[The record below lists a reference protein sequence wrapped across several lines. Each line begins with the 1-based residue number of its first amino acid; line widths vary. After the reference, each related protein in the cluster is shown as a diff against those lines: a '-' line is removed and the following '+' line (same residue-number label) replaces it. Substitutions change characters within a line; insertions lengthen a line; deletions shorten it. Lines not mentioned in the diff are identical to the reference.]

1 MIEKL
6 RNFWMIYS
14 KEYYKFKDVGIFI
27 ALLLVFTVLGYLWK
41 LTGYR
46 IFGIAVLEPTYAVL
60 IKAVLISSGELL
72 QHVFNLN
79 VIVERVTN
87 RIYLSR
93 DSFVYIYNG
102 CSGLKE
108 MAMFLF
114 IMVLFPGPWKSKLW
128 FIPLSLV
135 IIFIVVILRVVALIL
150 LFNYHPAQYGLFHD
164 FLLNYL
170 FFGIFFIL
178 WLFWVKFYYLKQR
191 RPGKP
196 EPS

>member
-6 RNFWMIYS
+6 RNSWMIYS

-87 RIYLSR
+87 RIYLSQ
-93 DSFVYIYNG
+93 DSYVYIYNG

-114 IMVLFPGPWKSKLW
+114 IMALFPGPWKSKLW

-150 LFNYHPAQYGLFHD
+150 LFKYHPGQYSLFHD

-178 WLFWVKFYYLKQR
+178 WLFWVKFYYLKLR

>member
-6 RNFWMIYS
+6 RNSWMIYS

-87 RIYLSR
+87 RIYLSH
-93 DSFVYIYNG
+93 DSYVYIYNG

-114 IMVLFPGPWKSKLW
+114 IMALFPGPWKSKLW

-150 LFNYHPAQYGLFHD
+150 LFKYHPEQYSLFHD

>member
-93 DSFVYIYNG
+93 DS
-102 CSGLKE
+102 
-108 MAMFLF
+108 
-114 IMVLFPGPWKSKLW
+114 
-128 FIPLSLV
+128 
-135 IIFIVVILRVVALIL
+135 
-150 LFNYHPAQYGLFHD
+150 
-164 FLLNYL
+164 
-170 FFGIFFIL
+170 
-178 WLFWVKFYYLKQR
+178 
-191 RPGKP
+191 
-196 EPS
+196 